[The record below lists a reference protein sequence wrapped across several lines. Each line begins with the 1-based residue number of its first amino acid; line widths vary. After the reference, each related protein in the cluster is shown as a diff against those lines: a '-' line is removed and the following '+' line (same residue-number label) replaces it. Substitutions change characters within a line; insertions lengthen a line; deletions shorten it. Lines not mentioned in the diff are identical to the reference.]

1 MKTKL
6 VCELGINHNGDINI
20 AKKLIDVAALTGC
33 DFVKFQKRT
42 VDLVYT
48 EEELNK
54 YRESPWGTITR
65 EQKYGLEFGKEQY
78 DIINEYCKQKN
89 IPWFSSGWDPV
100 SIKFLAS
107 YNIPYIKVASPTI
120 NDFEILYAVKET
132 CIPAIVSTGM
142 STKKEVDNCLKFL
155 GDQVEYILACTST
168 YPTSDEEVNLNFI
181 KTLKEEYPK
190 YRIGFSNHHPGI
202 YFCCVAAALGAEMLE
217 FHITLNRAS
226 YGTDQAASIEPPGV
240 YKIVDYVRGFEIA
253 GGDGRWIVFPSEEIV
268 KKKLRRK

>member
-42 VDLVYT
+42 IDLVYT

-65 EQKYGLEFGKEQY
+65 EQKHGLEFGKEQY
-78 DIINEYCKQKN
+78 DIIDEYCKQKN
-89 IPWFSSGWDPV
+89 IPWFGSGWDPV
-100 SIKFLAS
+100 SVKFLAS

-120 NDFEILYAVKET
+120 TNFEVLHAVKET
-132 CIPAIVSTGM
+132 NLPAIVSTGM
-142 STKKEVDNCLKFL
+142 STKKEVDSCLRFL

-168 YPTSDEEVNLNFI
+168 YPCNDEEMNLNFV
-181 KTLKEEYPK
+181 KTLKKEYSK
-190 YRIGFSNHHPGI
+190 YRVGFSNHHPGI
-202 YFCCVAAALGAEMLE
+202 YFCCVAAALGSEMLE
-217 FHITLNRAS
+217 FHITLNRAG